1 MVYLMCFCYILPHF
15 TLRFAAFYLAFWC
28 KMHCVLVHIALRF
41 GAKYTAFWCKMQGV
55 LVLNALQNLAICPHF
70 FVVADANLGE
80 FFFKEKSESIV
91 NGQKR
96 RG

>member
-15 TLRFAAFYLAFWC
+15 TLRFAAKHTAFWC
-28 KMHCVLVHIALRF
+28 ILHCILVQNTLRF

-55 LVLNALQNLAICPHF
+55 LVLNALQNLAISPHF
-70 FVVADANLGE
+70 LVVADANLGD
-80 FFFKEKSESIV
+80 FFFKEKCKSIV
-91 NGQKR
+91 NGQKW